1 VGKWCTGIKASLCSV
16 SGFSLSVRPRPPP
29 PLQPRAALHHPSIH
43 PPPAA
48 GGEVMRGK
56 NGRIRRERERRSSR
70 GMFGWFR
77 SLCALHCAWWMRCDA
92 MPCQSRL
99 KKRERGVRREKSR
112 LLLWA
117 PTPMPHCS
125 ALRVTQAVTQVRE
138 PAQLWIILAP
148 CRFGLKLSGGREH
161 TARYQWRA
169 CES

>member
-16 SGFSLSVRPRPPP
+16 SGFSLRPSAPSSATATR
-29 PLQPRAALHHPSIH
+29 RAAPSIR
-43 PPPAA
+43 PSPAA

-56 NGRIRRERERRSSR
+56 NGRIQRERERRSSR

-99 KKRERGVRREKSR
+99 RKRERGVRREKSR